1 MSREKQIEEMARDI
15 CVECPFTKC
24 IPCKICHSWIYAEEA
39 FNKGYRKFT
48 EVEKLEKKV
57 EELSEILSDTIRIR
71 YAEAKREIAEEIF
84 EEIWEN
90 ADLLYDG
97 YRDIVVITEK
107 DFAELKKKYTEGGEN
122 GTDGISS

>member
-1 MSREKQIEEMARDI
+1 MRL
-15 CVECPFTKC
+15 TK
-24 IPCKICHSWIYAEEA
+24 
-39 FNKGYRKFT
+39 FNPETGLY
-48 EVEKLEKKV
+48 EYVEKAKTLDEYRAQRKAAIQKLG
-57 EELSEILSDTIRIR
+57 EYEDKASEV
-71 YAEAKREIAEEIF
+71 AEEIL